1 MPNNMQKNRLYLKFK
16 IRSFFARNIQ
26 YLRIVYYRFK
36 GYDIHSSVI
45 LERHLHLDRLY
56 PKGVH
61 IQESSLVASG
71 VTILSH
77 DHCKR
82 VNNQPLL
89 LDTYIGKRCFIAVGA
104 TILPGV
110 RIGDEV
116 IVGAGAVVTKNVP
129 SNVIVAGNPA
139 RIIRENIKMNEQAE
153 LVNWNIESGWLN

>member
-1 MPNNMQKNRLYLKFK
+1 MQKNKLYLKFRL
-16 IRSFFARNIQ
+16 RSLIASKVQ
-26 YLRIVYYRFK
+26 YMRIIYYRFK
-36 GYDIHSSVI
+36 GYDIHRSVI

-56 PKGVH
+56 PGGVH
-61 IQESSLVASG
+61 ILENSLIASG

-89 LDTYIGKRCFIAVGA
+89 LDTFIGKRCFIAVGA

-110 RIGDEV
+110 KIGDEV
-116 IVGAGAVVTKNVP
+116 IVGAGAVVTKNIP

-139 RIIRENIKMNEQAE
+139 RIIRENIKMNERAE
-153 LVNWNIESGWLN
+153 LINWDSETGWLK

>member
-1 MPNNMQKNRLYLKFK
+1 MQKNRLYVKFI
-16 IRSFFARNIQ
+16 IRSFFARRIQ
-26 YLRIVYYRFK
+26 SLRIFLYRLK

-61 IQESSLVASG
+61 IQDNCLIASG

-82 VNNQPLL
+82 INNQPLL

-110 RIGDEV
+110 KIGDEV
-116 IVGAGAVVTKNVP
+116 IVGAGSVVTKNVP

-139 RIIRENIKMNEQAE
+139 RIIRENIKMNERAE
-153 LVNWNIESGWLN
+153 LTNWDSESGWLA